1 MLTYLFDDVS
11 PVVDI
16 IKADGKFGPELKY
29 QASDIYEMINVFGG
43 VEWALFMDEIS
54 TIRAVDTMNS
64 NPFVSD
70 FALVWSIDPK
80 AVTVGLGSVGIA
92 SVCRIA
98 AHAILMA
105 KFGDTDEVHDYINEA
120 EHQDGFSYWHNHFSS
135 DEAIID
141 RDALIADYETYNS
154 PF

>member
-1 MLTYLFDDVS
+1 MLTYLFDDLE

-16 IKADGKFGPELKY
+16 IKSDGKFGPELKY

-64 NPFVSD
+64 NPFVSE
-70 FALVWSIDPK
+70 FELVWSIDPK

-92 SVCRIA
+92 TVCRSA
-98 AHAILMA
+98 AHAILMS
-105 KFGDTDEVHDYINEA
+105 KFGDTVEVHDYIDEC
-120 EHQDGFSYWHNHFSS
+120 EHQDGFSYWHKYFSS
-135 DEAIID
+135 HEAIIE
-141 RDALIADYETYNS
+141 RDALIADYETFY